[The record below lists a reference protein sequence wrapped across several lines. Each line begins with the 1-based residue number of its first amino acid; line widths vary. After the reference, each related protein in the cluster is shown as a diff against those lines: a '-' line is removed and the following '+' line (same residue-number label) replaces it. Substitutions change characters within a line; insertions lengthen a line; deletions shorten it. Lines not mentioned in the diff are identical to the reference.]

1 MMTTISLSFENT
13 LLELCYEKLTG
24 TLFIASESNRSG
36 QVVIN
41 NGSLIG
47 LNYCGLNTQE
57 AFNCLIESQNLR
69 CSFTPDL
76 LFPVSE
82 ALQPEAALDLLE
94 TIGYSEKMDE
104 DEDEPDPI
112 PEAVAEAPE
121 TNTVIYRGQKVER
134 KVEKQTPKPEP
145 KKSGLV
151 YRGQVVS

>member
-1 MMTTISLSFENT
+1 MMATISLSFENT

-121 TNTVIYRGQKVER
+121 TNTVIYRGR
-134 KVEKQTPKPEP
+134 
-145 KKSGLV
+145 
-151 YRGQVVS
+151 

>member
-1 MMTTISLSFENT
+1 MATISLSFENT
-13 LLELCYEKLTG
+13 LLKLCYEKLTG

-41 NGSLIG
+41 DGSLIG

-57 AFNCLIESQNLR
+57 AFNSLIESQNLR

-76 LFPVSE
+76 LFPVNE

-94 TIGYSEKMDE
+94 TIGYSEKIE
-104 DEDEPDPI
+104 EAEPEPA
-112 PEAVAEAPE
+112 PEAVAEPPE

>member
-1 MMTTISLSFENT
+1 
-13 LLELCYEKLTG
+13 
-24 TLFIASESNRSG
+24 
-36 QVVIN
+36 
-41 NGSLIG
+41 
-47 LNYCGLNTQE
+47 
-57 AFNCLIESQNLR
+57 SQNLR